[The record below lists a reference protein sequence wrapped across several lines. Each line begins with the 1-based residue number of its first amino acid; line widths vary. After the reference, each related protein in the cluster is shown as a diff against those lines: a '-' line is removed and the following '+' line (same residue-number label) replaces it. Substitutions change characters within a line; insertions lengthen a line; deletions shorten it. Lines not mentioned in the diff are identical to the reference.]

1 MRFIIILDLQLL
13 VRLQYLQLQ
22 EFWLVSR
29 DHIPLS
35 VGLGTKLGTKNY
47 CSLIP
52 RPWLPSTFD
61 SF

>member
-29 DHIPLS
+29 DHVPLS
-35 VGLGTKLGTKNY
+35 VGLGTKPIVASFPGLGY
-47 CSLIP
+47 PQHLILSSL
-52 RPWLPSTFD
+52 
-61 SF
+61 